1 MSAFQIRLATR
12 ADLEIISQHRARMF
26 KDMGELP
33 AELFE
38 TFLAQ
43 CKDALH
49 RLFERNQYIGWLA
62 SPKDQPDQIIGGAG
76 VLLREVPPH
85 PQSNAE
91 GEIDI
96 VSGRQAVIVNVYTE
110 PSWRRRGLAAL
121 LIKEIISWA
130 RKTSTDSLVLHA
142 SDEARGVYQRLG
154 FIATTEMRF
163 NGF

>member
-1 MSAFQIRLATR
+1 MLDAFQIRLATR

-62 SPKDQPDQIIGGAG
+62 SPKDQPEQIVGGAG
-76 VLLREVPPH
+76 VVLREVPPH
-85 PQSNAE
+85 PQGNAD
-91 GEIDI
+91 GEVAIAP
-96 VSGRQAVIVNVYTE
+96 VRQVVTVN
-110 PSWRRRGLAAL
+110 
-121 LIKEIISWA
+121 
-130 RKTSTDSLVLHA
+130 
-142 SDEARGVYQRLG
+142 
-154 FIATTEMRF
+154 
-163 NGF
+163 